1 MPPAGE
7 AAHRL
12 SGRQQ
17 IDYAPKKAAGAPP
30 IRRAPAILIA
40 PRRYFGVLG
49 LVVEE
54 LLLELL
60 FDVPLGFMLPLLLP
74 VPGDFEVSVVDPV
87 VGAAGRA

>member
-1 MPPAGE
+1 V
-7 AAHRL
+7 
-12 SGRQQ
+12 
-17 IDYAPKKAAGAPP
+17 
-30 IRRAPAILIA
+30 
-40 PRRYFGVLG
+40 PRGLYFGVLG